1 MTTFFTPLPIAD
13 RTSHTHT
20 FCLVASS
27 VTIIWIQIAT
37 FWQGEIHAVFSQL
50 RTNLGLTEGFGSKI
64 LASLKRVSG
73 VDLNRGSFWQD
84 VSNSVSPLFPLM
96 HFYFNLFAEIIQHIC
111 QSVFKKMFVKIFK
124 VTTFFFF
131 FFVWKEKDNFF
142 FFWNMK
148 KRKDSCGR
156 VIPVRAD
163 ETNLP

>member
-13 RTSHTHT
+13 RTSHTHTHT

-124 VTTFFFF
+124 VTTFFFLF
-131 FFVWKEKDNFF
+131 RLEGKGQFF
-142 FFWNMK
+142 FFLEYEKEKGFMWKGN
-148 KRKDSCGR
+148 SC
-156 VIPVRAD
+156 
-163 ETNLP
+163 ES